1 MTVGENIK
9 RIRKKKGLTQKQLG
23 ALCGLADSAIRRY
36 ELGGANPKIE
46 TIQKIARALEVEYTD
61 LFTFKKYEITTDLL
75 ANQPDI
81 KKHIIDSTL
90 NIMGNDMNQQVKE
103 ILTNGSIDE
112 IVKILN
118 SIITHIE
125 INEDLDTI
133 KIHYYVNSKKDYLL
147 NAFEKLNETGKTEA
161 IKRVEELA
169 EIPKYQKY
177 FNSTAASLNAAH
189 AVPEASE
196 EDKKHDD
203 DIMNDDSQWT

>member
-46 TIQKIARALEVEYTD
+46 TIQKIAHALEVEYTD

-90 NIMGNDMNQQVKE
+90 NIMGNDVNQQVKE

-125 INEDLDTI
+125 INEDLETI

-147 NAFEKLNETGKTEA
+147 NAFEKLNETGKKEA

-203 DIMNDDSQWT
+203 DIMNDDSQWS